1 MATRDTLNL
10 WRERLRDRARAVSFG
25 RFLWQRFLDDRL
37 FQAAASLAYT
47 TVFALVPAAIVV
59 FGVLSAFPVFGEWK
73 DRLSEYIFA
82 HFVPSAASAVQGY
95 LLQASNAVGQLTA
108 VGVIALVAS
117 LLITLHSVEQ
127 IFNQIWRVA
136 SSRPKFTRFL
146 VYWTVLTLGAMVSA
160 ASLAVSVRF
169 FALPMFQT
177 VEGRALANSLLALAP
192 VLIEFFAILLVYRL
206 VPHHPV
212 RMRHAVP
219 GALLAVVLLELVRWG
234 LSAYLGG
241 FQSYERIYGS
251 TVAFLPIFLLWIYLC
266 WVAVLLG
273 ASLASSIAAFRYQP
287 ASMRLPP
294 GYEIYGLLRLL
305 GRFQWARRE
314 GCGLDDDQILTL
326 EPMLTDSLLQQMLC
340 ELERI
345 RLVRRDEFGHWML
358 ARDLEE
364 VPLLEL
370 YERCQLRIPVDDCA
384 LPFREDALGQVAGQ
398 ALDELRLPLRAMLK
412 RRVGDLYR
420 NLPGEPA

>member
-1 MATRDTLNL
+1 MAPRDTLNQ

-25 RFLWQRFLDDRL
+25 QFLWRRFLDDRL

-59 FGVLSAFPVFGEWK
+59 FGVLSAFPVFGEWR
-73 DRLSEYIFA
+73 DGLSKYVFD
-82 HFVPSAASAVQGY
+82 HFVPSAANAVQGY
-95 LLQASNAVGQLTA
+95 LLQAAGAAGQLTA
-108 VGVIALVAS
+108 AGVIALVVS

-136 SSRPKFTRFL
+136 SSRPKLARLL
-146 VYWTVLTLGAMVSA
+146 VYWTVLTLGAMVAA

-169 FALPMFQT
+169 FSLPLFQT
-177 VEGRALANSLLALAP
+177 VEGRALAASLLALAP
-192 VLIEFFAILLVYRL
+192 VAIEFVAIVLIYRL

-219 GALLAVVLLELVRWG
+219 GALLAVLMLELVRWG

-251 TVAFLPIFLLWIYLC
+251 AVAFLPIFLLWIYLC
-266 WVAVLLG
+266 WVSVLLG
-273 ASLASSIAAFRYQP
+273 ASLSSSIAAFRYQP
-287 ASMRLPP
+287 QWMRLPP

-305 GRFQWARRE
+305 GRFQAARRD
-314 GCGLDDDQILTL
+314 GRGLDEDQMLAL

-345 RLVRRDEFGHWML
+345 RLARRDEFGHWLL
-358 ARDLEE
+358 ARDLDD

-370 YERCQLRIPVDDCA
+370 YERCQLRIPVDDPT
-384 LPFREDALGQVAGQ
+384 LPSRDDALGEVAAR
-398 ALDELRLPLRAMLK
+398 ALDELRQPLRAMLK

-420 NLPGEPA
+420 TLPGEAT